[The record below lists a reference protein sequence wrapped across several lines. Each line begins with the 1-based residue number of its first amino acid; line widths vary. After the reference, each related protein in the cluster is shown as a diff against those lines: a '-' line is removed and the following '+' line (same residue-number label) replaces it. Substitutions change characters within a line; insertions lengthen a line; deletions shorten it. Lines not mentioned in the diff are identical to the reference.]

1 MKIKI
6 FLPCRA
12 GSQRIKNKNIK
23 KFHKFKNGLFELK
36 IEQLLKIRNCD
47 EIVVSTNDKKIIN
60 LTKKINKK
68 KIRLD
73 VRPDYLCLSTTK
85 TDDLVKYVPKIFE
98 KNDNILWTHVT
109 CPFFDNKDYD
119 KAINKYILNYKKYDC
134 LVGANMVKDFL
145 FNSNKPV
152 NYNFKK
158 SFWPNTQNLKTL
170 YKINN
175 TIFLTNINSYI
186 KLKNR
191 IGKKI
196 FFHEV
201 EKIKSIDIDYPPDFQ
216 LAEKILS
223 SYDK

>member
-1 MKIKI
+1 
-6 FLPCRA
+6 
-12 GSQRIKNKNIK
+12 
-23 KFHKFKNGLFELK
+23 
-36 IEQLLKIRNCD
+36 
-47 EIVVSTNDKKIIN
+47 
-60 LTKKINKK
+60 
-68 KIRLD
+68 
-73 VRPDYLCLSTTK
+73 
-85 TDDLVKYVPKIFE
+85 
-98 KNDNILWTHVT
+98 
-109 CPFFDNKDYD
+109 
-119 KAINKYILNYKKYDC
+119 
-134 LVGANMVKDFL
+134 MVKDFL